1 MHASSSDI
9 EARLDRLVHLYG
21 RLDALIDQVP
31 VALPPALREQL
42 KKVLY
47 GNQDMADLV
56 DGIQHRRPP
65 RFILVGRTGVGK
77 SSLINALVGRYL
89 AKVSDVTLGTT
100 AAQPFAYTSL
110 GKTLFEVIDT
120 RGLGESVMPST
131 GLTAERHLHDT
142 MQAFQPDAI
151 LFLHRC
157 KERAY
162 MDEDALRVKDIS
174 AAVGTAVPIIALLTQ
189 ADEMAPSREKMP
201 LHYSARKLSNIAAA
215 EQQLTGVL
223 RAHNIMP
230 LAVLAVSAYVEWNED
245 PAEVDSTRWSELRIH
260 FDGRYHINR
269 LLDLLE
275 SNIDLRAGI
284 FLMLATRMDHVAR
297 KISERLTRVFATA
310 AMTVGASPLPIADLY
325 LLLALQ
331 VLLIMLIA
339 YLAGHEV
346 SYDAAKKLLVSL
358 GGTGVAGL
366 AFRTVAQQATKL
378 LNLVFPAAGSTI
390 SAGVAGAGTYAIGR
404 GAIAYFFD
412 QLDAGALRQ
421 VVTRARDEFDPDRG

>member
-1 MHASSSDI
+1 
-9 EARLDRLVHLYG
+9 
-21 RLDALIDQVP
+21 
-31 VALPPALREQL
+31 
-42 KKVLY
+42 
-47 GNQDMADLV
+47 
-56 DGIQHRRPP
+56 
-65 RFILVGRTGVGK
+65 
-77 SSLINALVGRYL
+77 
-89 AKVSDVTLGTT
+89 
-100 AAQPFAYTSL
+100 
-110 GKTLFEVIDT
+110 
-120 RGLGESVMPST
+120 
-131 GLTAERHLHDT
+131 
-142 MQAFQPDAI
+142 
-151 LFLHRC
+151 
-157 KERAY
+157 
-162 MDEDALRVKDIS
+162 
-174 AAVGTAVPIIALLTQ
+174 
-189 ADEMAPSREKMP
+189 MP

>member
-1 MHASSSDI
+1 MPTSSADI
-9 EARLDRLVHLYG
+9 EARLDRLVNLYG
-21 RLDALIDQVP
+21 RLDELIDQVP

-42 KKVLY
+42 KKALY

-56 DGIQHRRPP
+56 DGIKNRRPP
-65 RFILVGRTGVGK
+65 RFILIGRTGVGK

-89 AKVSDVTLGTT
+89 SKVSDVTLGTT

-110 GKTLFEVIDT
+110 GQTLFNVIDT
-120 RGLGESVMPST
+120 RGLGESVPSSAD
-131 GLTAERHLHDT
+131 LTAERHLRDA

-151 LFLHRC
+151 LFLNRC
-157 KERAY
+157 KERAHL
-162 MDEDALRVKDIS
+162 DTDAMFVKNIAS
-174 AAVGTAVPIIALLTQ
+174 AAGAAVPIIALLTQ
-189 ADEMAPSREKMP
+189 ADEMEPSREKIP
-201 LHYSARKLSNIAAA
+201 SRYSERKQRNIAAA

-223 RAHNIMP
+223 SAHNIVP
-230 LAVLAVSAYVEWNED
+230 LAVLAVSAYVEWNTNPTDVD
-245 PAEVDSTRWSELRIH
+245 PTQWSELRIA
-260 FDGRYHINR
+260 FDGRYNMNR

-275 SNIDLRAGI
+275 ANIDLRAGI

-310 AMTVGASPLPIADLY
+310 AMTIGASPLPIADLY
-325 LLLALQ
+325 ILLALQ
-331 VLLIMLIA
+331 ALLIMLIA

-358 GGTGVAGL
+358 GGMGMAGL

-378 LNLVFPAAGSTI
+378 LNLVFPAAGSTV
-390 SAGVAGAGTYAIGR
+390 SAGVAGTGTYAIGR

-412 QLDAGALRQ
+412 QFDEGALRQ